1 MALPKPMRALAVA
14 SVLISVYLLFQLF
27 RSPRSLLG
35 PGEKLLEMT
44 EDPNLKRESSL
55 ESLFTQ
61 GLQNSSNGGA
71 LGSLM
76 AERRICSG

>member
-1 MALPKPMRALAVA
+1 MALPKPTRALAVA

-27 RSPRSLLG
+27 KSPRLLLG

-55 ESLFTQ
+55 VSLFTQ
-61 GLQNSSNGGA
+61 ALQNNSNG
-71 LGSLM
+71 
-76 AERRICSG
+76 